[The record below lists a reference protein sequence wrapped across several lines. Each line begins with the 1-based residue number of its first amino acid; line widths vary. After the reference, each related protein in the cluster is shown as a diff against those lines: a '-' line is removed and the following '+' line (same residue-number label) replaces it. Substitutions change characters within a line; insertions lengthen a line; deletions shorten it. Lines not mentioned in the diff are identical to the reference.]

1 MKTIFKT
8 SLALMVGA
16 VLFSACDKD
25 MDGNP
30 TLQTPTTFTL
40 NTPDFA
46 SGVVDLSTSN
56 PLEFTWEQ
64 PAYGFNA
71 AAGYGMQFSTTNS
84 WTLAA
89 ETVSNTSPT
98 KPDYATVGSEVN
110 KLSTTIA
117 PADLAKAIQQMERYA
132 STSVPATQDVY
143 ARTYSVLGGDTVYSE
158 AVKFQVKPYFVLL
171 ENAPIKTWY
180 LIGDGIGTANW
191 SSTIPLLPK
200 GDETY
205 DPITGDGVISWTG
218 YLTTGG
224 FKVRENAG
232 NWDGGQWGQGAAGF
246 GTFVKNDGGSGN
258 ITVPSAG
265 YYTVTLDTKNDVFTV
280 VPYSGAA
287 PTTEYTSMA
296 LPGSYGSWSPTADGV
311 MTAQGAAGHNH
322 DWKTTITVANDDS
335 ECKFAANGAWSVS
348 WGGSSFPYGTSDTG
362 DNIKHVAKGT
372 YDVFFN
378 DITGQYSF
386 VKQ

>member
-8 SLALMVGA
+8 SFALLAGA

-25 MDGNP
+25 MDDNP
-30 TLQTPTTFTL
+30 ILQAPTTFTL

-46 SGVVDLSTSN
+46 SGVVDLATSE

-71 AAGYGMQFSTTNS
+71 AATYGMQFSTRNVWVLEAGS
-84 WTLAA
+84 
-89 ETVSNTSPT
+89 VSNSSST
-98 KPDYATVGSEVN
+98 KADYAKVGNEVQTLSATV
-110 KLSTTIA
+110 A
-117 PADLAKAIQQMERYA
+117 PADLAFAIQKMERYA
-132 STSVPATQDVY
+132 SASVPATQDVY
-143 ARTYSVLGGDTVYSE
+143 ARTYSVLGRDTIFSE
-158 AVKFQVKPYFVLL
+158 PVKLQVKPYFVLL

-180 LIGDGIGTANW
+180 LIGDGVGPTGW

-200 GDETY
+200 GGETY
-205 DPITGDGVISWTG
+205 DPVTGQGVISWTG

-224 FKVRENAG
+224 FKVRENAA
-232 NWDGGQWGQGAAGF
+232 NWDGGQWGQGAAF
-246 GTFVKNDGGSGN
+246 GTFEKQTGGD
-258 ITVPSAG
+258 IHVPSAG

-280 VPYSGAA
+280 VPYSGTA

-335 ECKFAANGAWSVS
+335 ECKFAANGTWDVKS
-348 WGGSSFPYGTSDTG
+348 WGGTKFPYGTSDTG